1 MSATASSALT
11 PIPGGMMLSPGGKRN
26 GWTVWHLV
34 GMYAFVAIGIAV
46 TWSAWVEIFN
56 TAAKDEESS
65 HIFLVPLIA
74 AWLIWVRR
82 ERFRFCYPT
91 GQFVGPI
98 FIAIGAVVG
107 WIGYNHAILSFA
119 HLGAVLVVVGCLL
132 SIVGKDVLMR
142 FLPAFVVLVFLV
154 PIPVRL
160 RLLLAIPLQ
169 SYLAQLTEFIFALLG
184 SEIYRSGNQL
194 YINDTPVAIAEAC
207 NGMRMVFALGLV
219 SYAFAFGTPLRN
231 YVRVIV
237 IAAAPLTALL
247 CNVLRMIPTVWFY
260 GMSEGEVLGVD
271 GKSFA
276 EQFHNVAGWFMLV
289 IAFLLL
295 MSIIRILRWAL
306 IPVTPYTLAYD

>member
-1 MSATASSALT
+1 MSTTTPSAFSRA
-11 PIPGGMMLSPGGKRN
+11 PGGMMLTPAGKRN
-26 GWTVWHLV
+26 GWTPWHLI
-34 GMYAFVAIGIAV
+34 GMYVFVAIGIAV
-46 TWSAWVEIFN
+46 TWSAWVEIFE
-56 TAAKDEESS
+56 TAMKDEEAS

-74 AWLIWVRR
+74 GWLVWVRR
-82 ERFRFCYPT
+82 ERFRFCTPN
-91 GQFVGPI
+91 GQFIGPV
-98 FIAIGAVVG
+98 FLAIGGIIG
-107 WIGYNHAILSFA
+107 WIGYNHAILSFV
-119 HLGAVLVVVGCLL
+119 HFGAVLVVVGCLL
-132 SIVGKDVLMR
+132 SIVGKDVLLR
-142 FLPAFVVLVFLV
+142 FLPAFIVLVFLV
-154 PIPVRL
+154 PIPVRI

-169 SYLAQLTEFIFALLG
+169 SYLAQLTEFTFVILG

-194 YINDTPVAIAEAC
+194 YINDIPVAIAEAC

-237 IAAAPLTALL
+237 IVAAPVTALV

-260 GMSEGEVLGVD
+260 GMSENEVLGVK

-276 EQFHNVAGWFMLV
+276 EQFHNIAGWIMLV
-289 IAFLLL
+289 VAFLLL